1 MLEFLT
7 KAKEAFLEARAAA
20 KYAAK
25 YKSEYADR
33 VAKIM
38 DDIIENQ
45 KVDGTTVL
53 SNISK
58 TAPFKMKK
66 GESFLFSINATLG
79 TYKNDGRVS
88 YGGLTGSIRVAKG
101 VRFRVGSGRIA
112 MGKSWVFDNPGTLHV
127 TTDRIIFDGA
137 TKNVNSKLDK
147 IIKMGIDPN
156 EMILTVD
163 RETGGDWWFRVDQ
176 WPTENEMAGFFM
188 FQRGLVSAE

>member
-1 MLEFLT
+1 MLGFLT
-7 KAKEAFLEARAAA
+7 KAKEAFSEARA
-20 KYAAK
+20 AAK

-33 VAKIM
+33 VVKIM
-38 DDIIENQ
+38 EDIIENQ
-45 KVDGTTVL
+45 KADGTTVL

-58 TAPFKMKK
+58 NAPFKLKK
-66 GESFLFSINATLG
+66 GESFLFSVNATLG

-88 YGGLTGSIRVAKG
+88 YGGLTGSIKVAKG
-101 VRFRVGSGRIA
+101 VRFRVGSGRMA

-137 TKNVNSKLDK
+137 SKNVNSSLDK
-147 IIKMGIDPN
+147 ITNMGIDSN

-163 RETGGDWWFRVDQ
+163 RETGADWWFRVDQ

-188 FQRGLVSAE
+188 FQRGLVSAV